1 VQLLHAQFFLNMD
14 IIIQF
19 LHNLI
24 DPEWIVSHGGLYIVA
39 LIVLVE
45 TGLFFGFFLPG
56 DSLLFVAGMIIA
68 NTLSPFSVPLMNV
81 LYWIGLITVAGVIG
95 NYAGY
100 WVGRKS
106 DKILFKK
113 DRWLFKRKHLL
124 QAEEFYA
131 KKGGSAIIIARF
143 LPVIR
148 TFAPIVAG
156 IVKMKVGK
164 FSLYNILGSFIWVAS
179 IVTAGFLLGENEWAK
194 EHLEKII
201 LGILLITTGPVFL
214 NFLLR
219 KKKNTLAKTVV
230 FPEKKN
236 ADPPKMLNSETI

>member
-1 VQLLHAQFFLNMD
+1 MQLLHAQFFLNMD

-219 KKKNTLAKTVV
+219 KKKNALAKTVV